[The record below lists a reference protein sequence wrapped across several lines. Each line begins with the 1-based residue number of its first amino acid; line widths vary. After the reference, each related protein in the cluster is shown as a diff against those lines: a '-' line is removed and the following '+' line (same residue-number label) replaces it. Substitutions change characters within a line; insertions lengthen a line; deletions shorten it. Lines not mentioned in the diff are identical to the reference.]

1 MLKHKNVGYSKV
13 FNHLS
18 MFSKLY
24 KKSLTIRITLAA
36 GAVVLQAFLVEKRRQ
51 EAVQDFG

>member
-1 MLKHKNVGYSKV
+1 VKQQNFGYSKV
-13 FNHLS
+13 SNHLS

-24 KKSLTIRITLAA
+24 KKSLTIRITLAV

>member
-1 MLKHKNVGYSKV
+1 MLKQKNFGYSKV

-36 GAVVLQAFLVEKRRQ
+36 GAVVLHAFLVEKRRQ